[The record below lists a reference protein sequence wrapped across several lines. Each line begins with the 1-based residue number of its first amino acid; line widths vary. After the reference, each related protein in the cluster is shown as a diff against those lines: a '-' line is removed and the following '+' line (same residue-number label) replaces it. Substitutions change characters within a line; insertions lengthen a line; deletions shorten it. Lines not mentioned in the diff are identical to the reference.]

1 VIHLKSKKR
10 VNMKNIKIKLKLF
23 ITNYIRYLIYKN
35 FRHYA
40 WPRRLSTRL
49 FDFDYYYKSDNE
61 PSGLVKR
68 VNIGAGP
75 YFKRSGW
82 ASADYMP
89 HFKGGKSDLIHLD
102 LLEHPDKFPFENLE
116 AIYASHTLE
125 HFHIDWTKRLI
136 KSAYNSLDM
145 GGYFRIAVPDASL
158 ILDKVRTNDF
168 EYFKFFESFFI
179 NHKNTDINVYDYGLL
194 MLCQPRCRFDR
205 FNVRENSGN
214 EYLQNLISAKT
225 DDEIVCELNNHNFEN
240 DELGTY
246 HLSCY
251 TDTLLIKL
259 LQEAGFT
266 HVYRSAFMQSKY
278 GPMREAP
285 VFDGTHPWLSL
296 YVEAVK

>member
-1 VIHLKSKKR
+1 
-10 VNMKNIKIKLKLF
+10 MKNIKIKARLLV
-23 ITNYIRYLIYKN
+23 INYIRHLIYKR

-49 FDFDYYYKSDNE
+49 FDFDYYYQSDNE
-61 PSGLVKR
+61 SSGMVKR

-89 HFKGGKSDLIHLD
+89 YFKGGRSDLIHLD

-116 AIYASHTLE
+116 AIYTSHTLE
-125 HFHIDWTKRLI
+125 HFHVNWTRRLI
-136 KSAYNSLDM
+136 KSAYNSLDH
-145 GGYFRIAVPDASL
+145 GGYFRIVVPDARL
-158 ILDKVRTNDF
+158 VLEKVRTNDL

-179 NHKNTDINVYDYGLL
+179 NHKTARIDVYDYGLHF
-194 MLCQPRCRFDR
+194 LCQQLCRFDR
-205 FNVRENSGN
+205 INVRENSGN
-214 EYLQNLISAKT
+214 EYLKKLISVKT
-225 DDEIVCELNNHNFEN
+225 DDEIVNELNDHDFVN
-240 DELGTY
+240 DNIGTY

-259 LQEAGFT
+259 LKEAGFSN
-266 HVYRSAFMQSKY
+266 VYKSEFMKSNY

-285 VFDGTHPWLSL
+285 IFDGTHPWLSL